1 MSYTIRIEPTGH
13 TFTALPEET
22 LLEAA
27 LRSGININYNCS
39 NGSCGDCKARLLAG
53 EVEASPS
60 DYRFSAREKSEGY
73 LLLCTARAASDLV
86 IAAQEARSAKDIPL
100 QRISTRVAKIEAPGE
115 AIRILHLRTPR
126 TRTLRFLAGQHARL
140 WLPGEAAIDAPLAG
154 CPCNGMQLQF
164 HLRRQTGSPFID
176 RLFGEMKSGDTVELE
191 GPFGDVT
198 LDDDARRPLLMVA
211 VGEAFA
217 AVKSLIEH
225 AINLDFREPVRL
237 FWLADAAIGH
247 YLENHCRSWNEVLD
261 DYRFVPLASAGVEP
275 DETAIRRLLETIVD
289 ESPELA
295 ACDIY
300 VAGPSAFQ
308 RALQERLVER
318 GAEAARVFMPRRRAR
333 RSEAGA

>member
-53 EVEASPS
+53 EVEASPA

-86 IAAQEARSAKDIPL
+86 IAAQEARSSKDVPL
-100 QRISTRVAKIEAPGE
+100 QRITTRVAKIEAPSE
-115 AIRILHLRTPR
+115 ALRILHLRTPR
-126 TRTLRFLAGQHARL
+126 TQTLRFLAGQHARL

-191 GPFGDVT
+191 GPFGEIT

-237 FWLADAAIGH
+237 FWPADGAIGH

-261 DYRFVPLASAGVEP
+261 DYRFVPLASAGEEP
-275 DETAIRRLLETIVD
+275 DETEIRHLLEAIVG

-300 VAGPSAFQ
+300 VAGPQAFQ
-308 RALQERLVER
+308 RTLQERLVER

-333 RSEAGA
+333 RSEVGT